1 MNDDH
6 LVPGNS
12 CEDPKPAKMLANILL
27 LTEKMLEEA
36 RRDAW
41 DTVTELEEERR
52 GALNACFSE
61 PIPLNQED
69 LFSQALA
76 AMLHMNEEMIG
87 LLEAAKENVAIK
99 RTDQKH
105 VNRSLG
111 HYLDIEKS
119 H

>member
-1 MNDDH
+1 MSGDH
-6 LVPGNS
+6 LAPESIG
-12 CEDPKPAKMLANILL
+12 EKPQPALTLANILL

-36 RRDAW
+36 RRNAW
-41 DTVTELEEERR
+41 DAVTELEEERR
-52 GALNACFSE
+52 KALNACFSE
-61 PIPLNQED
+61 PIPPNQGD

-76 AMLHMNEEMIG
+76 AMLNMNEEMIG
-87 LLEAAKENVAIK
+87 LLEAARENVAIK

>member
-1 MNDDH
+1 MRVFRADSTKSRR
-6 LVPGNS
+6 VV
-12 CEDPKPAKMLANILL
+12 LA
-27 LTEKMLEEA
+27 
-36 RRDAW
+36 
-41 DTVTELEEERR
+41 
-52 GALNACFSE
+52 GPS
-61 PIPLNQED
+61 
-69 LFSQALA
+69 

>member
-6 LVPGNS
+6 LVPRNIY
-12 CEDPKPAKMLANILL
+12 EEPKPAQMLANILL
-27 LTEKMLEEA
+27 LTGKMLEEA

-52 GALNACFSE
+52 GALNACFSGT
-61 PIPLNQED
+61 IPPNQDD

>member
-6 LVPGNS
+6 VVPRS
-12 CEDPKPAKMLANILL
+12 IDEKPQPAQMLANILL
-27 LTEKMLEEA
+27 LSEKMLKEA
-36 RRDAW
+36 RNGAW
-41 DTVTELEEERR
+41 DIVTELEEERR
-52 GALNACFSE
+52 GALSMCFSE
-61 PIPLNQED
+61 QLPPNQED
-69 LFSQALA
+69 LFSQALG

-87 LLEAAKENVAIK
+87 LLEAAREHVAIK
-99 RTDQKH
+99 RTGQKQ